1 MTLAFELKL
10 HRYSSNIMY
19 IKEVLPPST
28 TLLGTDVT
36 SFQLLERKSLMTFFF
51 TEYFFS
57 PQINVYWGGGKVGFK
72 LFLKSYKIIRTI
84 STKKAYV
91 LRKPRCFD
99 NLIVCF

>member
-1 MTLAFELKL
+1 
-10 HRYSSNIMY
+10 MY
-19 IKEVLPPST
+19 IKEVLPLST

-36 SFQLLERKSLMTFFF
+36 SFPLLERKALTA
-51 TEYFFS
+51 FFS
-57 PQINVYWGGGKVGFK
+57 LNTFSPEINVYWGGGKVGFK

-84 STKKAYV
+84 RTKKAYV